1 MARETGPACKLCR
14 REGEKLF
21 LKGERCFTQKCA
33 VERRA
38 YPPGEHGYE
47 AQFRRRRSSAYG
59 VQFRE
64 KQKLRRMYGVFERQF
79 RRYYKEAVRREGMTG
94 TNLLVLLE
102 TRLDN
107 VVYRLGFASSRAQA
121 RQLVNHGHFDVN
133 GRRCN
138 IPSALL
144 SPGDTISIHPS
155 SRRSPYFADLVGE
168 LSPSDSDRPDGGR
181 SGAGR
186 LGAVQ
191 SAWLSF
197 DPVELAGHV
206 VSLPS
211 REEIDLRVNEQLV
224 VEYYSR

>member
-1 MARETGPACKLCR
+1 MARQTGPVCKLCR

-21 LKGERCFTQKCA
+21 LKGDRCFTQKCA
-33 VERRA
+33 IERRA

-47 AQFRRRRSSAYG
+47 AQFRRRRPTAYG
-59 VQFRE
+59 MQFRE
-64 KQKLRRMYGVFERQF
+64 KQKLRRIYGVLERQF
-79 RRYYKEAVRREGMTG
+79 RRYYREALRREGMTG
-94 TNLLVLLE
+94 TNLLVILE

-107 VVYRLGFASSRAQA
+107 IIYRLGLASSRAQA
-121 RQLVNHGHFDVN
+121 RQLVTHGHFDVN

-144 SPGDTISIHPS
+144 KPGDVVSIHPT
-155 SRRSPYFADLVGE
+155 SRRLAYFQALT
-168 LSPSDSDRPDGGR
+168 SDDGATLLPAG
-181 SGAGR
+181 SGAPASTESPG
-186 LGAVQ
+186 
-191 SAWLSF
+191 AWLSF
-197 DPVELAGHV
+197 DPSAMSGRV

>member
-1 MARETGPACKLCR
+1 MAKETGPACKLCR

-47 AQFRRRRSSAYG
+47 AQFRRRRPSAYG

-64 KQKLRRMYGVFERQF
+64 KQKLRRIYGVLERQF
-79 RRYYKEAVRREGMTG
+79 RRYFQEAVRREGMTG
-94 TNLLVLLE
+94 TNLLVILE
-102 TRLDN
+102 TRLDS
-107 VVYRLGFASSRAQA
+107 VVYRLGFASSRVQA

-144 SPGDTISIHPS
+144 VPGDVVSIHPS

-168 LSPSDSDRPDGGR
+168 LAPSDSGR
-181 SGAGR
+181 ADSGR
-186 LGAVQ
+186 LGSFQ

-197 DPVELAGHV
+197 DAVGLAGRV

-211 REEIDLRVNEQLV
+211 REEIDLRINEQLV

>member
-14 REGEKLF
+14 REGDKLF

-33 VERRA
+33 IERRA

-47 AQFRRRRSSAYG
+47 AQFRRRRPTAYG
-59 VQFRE
+59 MQFRE
-64 KQKLRRMYGVFERQF
+64 KQKLRRIYGVLERQF
-79 RRYYKEAVRREGMTG
+79 RRYYQEAARREGMTG
-94 TNLLVLLE
+94 TNLLVILE

-144 SPGDTISIHPS
+144 KPGDVVTIHPS
-155 SRRSPYFADLVGE
+155 SRRSAYFADLIGE
-168 LSPSDSDRPDGGR
+168 GSADASRPQAGG
-181 SGAGR
+181 SGA
-186 LGAVQ
+186 V

-197 DPVELAGHV
+197 DPVDLSGRV
-206 VSLPS
+206 TSLPS

-224 VEYYSR
+224 VEYYNR

>member
-1 MARETGPACKLCR
+1 MARETGPVCKQCR

-21 LKGERCFTQKCA
+21 LKGERCYTQKCA
-33 VERRA
+33 IERRA

-47 AQFRRRRSSAYG
+47 AQFRRRRPSAYG
-59 VQFRE
+59 MQFRE
-64 KQKLRRMYGVFERQF
+64 KQKLRRIYGVLERQF
-79 RRYYKEAVRREGMTG
+79 RRYYKEALRREGMTG
-94 TNLLVLLE
+94 TNLLVILE

-133 GRRCN
+133 GRRCD

-144 SPGDTISIHPS
+144 EPGDVVSIHPS
-155 SRRSPYFADLVGE
+155 SRRSPYFQQLASGDG
-168 LSPSDSDRPDGGR
+168 LSPVGASVQGGSS
-181 SGAGR
+181 SGA
-186 LGAVQ
+186 LG
-191 SAWLSF
+191 STGSWLSF
-197 DPVELAGHV
+197 DPVDMTGRL

-224 VEYYSR
+224 VEYYNR

>member
-33 VERRA
+33 MERRA

-47 AQFRRRRSSAYG
+47 AQFRRRRPTAYG
-59 VQFRE
+59 MQFRE
-64 KQKLRRMYGVFERQF
+64 KQKLRRIYGVLERQF
-79 RRYYKEAVRREGMTG
+79 RRYYQEATRREGMTG
-94 TNLLVLLE
+94 TNLLVILE

-121 RQLVNHGHFDVN
+121 RQLVTHGHFDVN

-144 SPGDTISIHPS
+144 KPGDVVSIHPS
-155 SRRSPYFADLVGE
+155 SRRSTYFADLIAGG
-168 LSPSDSDRPDGGR
+168 DGTSAHTG
-181 SGAGR
+181 GGQT
-186 LGAVQ
+186 G
-191 SAWLSF
+191 SAWLAF
-197 DPVELAGHV
+197 DPVDLTGQV

-211 REEIDLRVNEQLV
+211 RDEIDLRVNEQLV
-224 VEYYSR
+224 VEYYNR